1 MILVECNNDIKLM
14 FRLGFIPEQI
24 DHTGSKSAVL
34 DGLELMKERFDI
46 GIIDK
51 DESNRQP
58 ELLELYK
65 LHSKIRKLSKNR
77 SIMSIALMENQNN
90 KNKILIVISPH
101 LEGWIYEVAK
111 RKKLLPSNYGL
122 PDDPD
127 TFHHRD
133 KEFTNEYQR
142 LLIDLIKKRDWE
154 INTLRQWITETIQ
167 QQGIMP

>member
-1 MILVECNNDIKLM
+1 
-14 FRLGFIPEQI
+14 
-24 DHTGSKSAVL
+24 
-34 DGLELMKERFDI
+34 
-46 GIIDK
+46 
-51 DESNRQP
+51 
-58 ELLELYK
+58 
-65 LHSKIRKLSKNR
+65 
-77 SIMSIALMENQNN
+77 MSIVLMENQNN

-133 KEFTNEYQR
+133 KEFANEYQR

-154 INTLRQWITETIQ
+154 INILKQWIMEAIQ
-167 QQGIMP
+167 Q

>member
-1 MILVECNNDIKLM
+1 MILVECYNDIQLM

-24 DHTGSKSAVL
+24 DHTGGKSAVL

-58 ELLELYK
+58 ELLESYK
-65 LHSKIRKLSKNR
+65 LHSKIRKSSKNKA
-77 SIMSIALMENQNN
+77 IMSITLMENQNN
-90 KNKILIVISPH
+90 KNKTLIIIAPH
-101 LEGWIYEVAK
+101 LEGWIYEVAE
-111 RKKLLPSNYGL
+111 RKNLLPRNYGL
-122 PDDPD
+122 PDNPD

-133 KEFTNEYQR
+133 KEFANEYQR

-154 INTLRQWITETIQ
+154 INILKQWIMEAIQ
-167 QQGIMP
+167 Q